1 MIVIKDIDHFA
12 QKYRAFSALMGAVVL
27 SGPILDGQGG
37 LKLSHK
43 PGFKFGVSVYAT
55 NNFKKEQPGLTLLVR
70 EACARGSAQDDSGWQ
85 AVSLEDAAKNK
96 RGKRTAPIILHGKDE
111 TVQVQGASK
120 KCRLMTGGAFTT
132 WVAKL
137 YIDHQASAWIKG
149 SNP

>member
-70 EACARGSAQDDSGWQ
+70 EACARGRRFHWKTLPRTKEAKEPCQSSFTARMKQSKCKAQVRSAG
-85 AVSLEDAAKNK
+85 
-96 RGKRTAPIILHGKDE
+96 
-111 TVQVQGASK
+111 
-120 KCRLMTGGAFTT
+120 
-132 WVAKL
+132 
-137 YIDHQASAWIKG
+137 
-149 SNP
+149 